1 MSTMTVEEIRLGLF
15 ENSDAPYGPARTA
28 RAEALGAAAEASGD
42 SALFRQSLMG
52 LIDAYEHSAERT
64 RILVPFARLLQEYDR
79 DPGAFTSWEVHSLFW
94 RFKWVTGGIL
104 DSPDIPLA
112 SVERWLTDME
122 RRYRLAGHSERAVR
136 QAEQLLAEAT
146 GDEERTDRAFAA
158 WLAAD
163 RDAMSDCHACELN
176 DQGRYRA
183 VRGDDAGAIRLWGP
197 VLAGDEDCLEE
208 PHRVLAHSL
217 LPLLRLG
224 RADEARANHLR
235 GYRMARGNESLL
247 RSIGAHIE
255 FCALTGNESRGLE
268 ILAEHAGHLGALVD
282 VDAQLDFNAGILVLL
297 RRLKDTGHGDRPTV
311 PYEGEVRT
319 AAELYDLLYA
329 DAAAIAARFDA
340 RNGNSLKSDRFA
352 ERTVRQPLAD
362 ALPLGVRSPALPT
375 PAAPDR
381 AAAAPAGGDGAAPS
395 FADLVERARTARRR
409 GHPSAR
415 AQWAEVSRRAAAD
428 TTADSAADPELA
440 ADLLE
445 FEAWTAYEDG
455 AGDATERFAR
465 AAGAHR
471 EAGSPSRA
479 AYADL
484 AAAGSAARAGAPA
497 SEITERLAAAV
508 RSAGDLDASDPMR
521 ERRVAL
527 AGLATLRLES
537 LLRHRE
543 QHTSE
548 EGSGEGAES
557 VDTVLREQLDAFVA
571 ERGKDRAVADP
582 GGTTD
587 VLAQAE
593 LFLAQV
599 LLPSGEQDRAV
610 ALLASSAEHFLAAGR
625 PWEAARPLEL
635 RARVV
640 AAGGDQVAAEADARA
655 ALAHSA
661 EAVEPD
667 VLGSVRLT
675 LSEVLME
682 REGSAAE
689 AAEHA
694 LGAAHWFDRA
704 GLSAGPGARARLLL
718 ARAYADTDRHAEAAE
733 VLHSALPDLV
743 ETYGGAGDEEVVR
756 ARQLLGGL
764 LNGLDDPRG
773 AAEQYLLAAEGTTAW
788 EDPRPQASLA
798 HSAAECLAEAELTGE
813 SEAAYLRALELWRRA
828 GDCVVSEVRVLRSL
842 AWLGLRYDSPP
853 EEYERARRF
862 MGEALALV
870 QDSEVAEL
878 RYEWAET
885 CSQLARLLDAED
897 PEDGEERSAA
907 PAAAGGGPAVPD
919 RDIVLLDRAAGLFAE
934 FGDAARHDRFNA
946 LARAAWTEHNRNRVD
961 AAKARMTA
969 LVTELEEAAE
979 REGEE
984 TAELLEQAR
993 EMLHEMG

>member
-1 MSTMTVEEIRLGLF
+1 MSTMTAEEIRLGLF

-42 SALFRQSLMG
+42 SVLFRQSLMG

-79 DPGAFTSWEVHSLFW
+79 DPAAFTSWEVHSLFW

-112 SVERWLTDME
+112 AVERWLTDME

-136 QAEQLLAEAT
+136 QAEQLLAEAI
-146 GDEERTDRAFAA
+146 GDQERTDRAFAA
-158 WLAAD
+158 WLAAG
-163 RDAMSDCHACELN
+163 RDSMSDCHACELN

-282 VDAQLDFNAGILVLL
+282 VDAQLDFDGGILVLL

-311 PYEGEVRT
+311 PHEGAVRT

-352 ERTVRQPLAD
+352 ERIARQPLAD
-362 ALPLGVRSPALPT
+362 VLPLGVRSPALPA

-381 AAAAPAGGDGAAPS
+381 VTAAPAGGDGAAPS

-415 AQWAEVSRRAAAD
+415 ALWTDVARRAGAD
-428 TTADSAADPELA
+428 TAADPELA

-445 FEAWTAYEDG
+445 FGAWSAYEDG
-455 AGDATERFAR
+455 AADAAERFAR
-465 AAGAHR
+465 AAAAQR

-508 RSAGDLDASDPMR
+508 RSAADLDASDPMR
-521 ERRVAL
+521 ERRTAL
-527 AGLATLRLES
+527 AGLAALRLES

-548 EGSGEGAES
+548 DGSGEGAEQ

-571 ERGKDRAVADP
+571 DRSKDRAVAAP

-599 LLPSGEQDRAV
+599 LLPAGEQDRAV
-610 ALLASSAEHFLAAGR
+610 ELLASSAEHFLAAGR

-640 AAGGDQVAAEADARA
+640 AAGGDPEAAEADVRA

-661 EAVEPD
+661 EVVEPD

-682 REGSAAE
+682 REGAAAE

-704 GLSAGPGARARLLL
+704 GLSTGPGARARLLL
-718 ARAYADTDRHAEAAE
+718 ARAYADTDRPAEAAE

-743 ETYGGAGDEEVVR
+743 ETYGGAGGEEVVR
-756 ARQLLGGL
+756 ARRLLGSL
-764 LNGLDDPRG
+764 LSQLDDPRG

-798 HSAAECLAEAELTGE
+798 HSAAECLGEAELTDE
-813 SEAAYLRALELWRRA
+813 AKAAYMRALELWRRA

-870 QDSEVAEL
+870 QDSEAAEL

-885 CSQLARLLDAED
+885 CSQLARLLDAETPD
-897 PEDGEERSAA
+897 DGEERSVA
-907 PAAAGGGPAVPD
+907 PAAAGEVPTVPD
-919 RDIVLLDRAAGLFAE
+919 RDITLLDRAAGLFSE
-934 FGDAARHDRFNA
+934 FGAAARHDRFNV
-946 LARAAWTEHNRNRVD
+946 LARAAWTEYNRNRVD
-961 AAKARMTA
+961 TAKARMTA
-969 LVTELEEAAE
+969 LVTELEEAE

-993 EMLHEMG
+993 EMLDEME